1 MEVVGVPSRAS
12 RLISVRLDEQTD
24 AVLQAY
30 CQRTGVTQTEAI
42 KAGIQKLTAPMNS
55 PATLAEQLGLVGC
68 FESGV
73 GDLGQHHAQHLK
85 DKLALRHAQSQQ
97 FNV

>member
-1 MEVVGVPSRAS
+1 MGVPSRTS

-24 AVLQAY
+24 AALQAY

-42 KAGIQKLTAPMNS
+42 KAGIQKLTDPVNS
-55 PATLAEQLGLVGC
+55 PAALAEQLGLVGC

-85 DKLALRHAQSQQ
+85 DKLALQHAQSQQ
-97 FNV
+97 SNV